1 MFQLV
6 LNFKT
11 LIITG
16 IVALVL
22 VGGLL
27 TKTYYSGY
35 TAGKEACELKH
46 QKEYEKLKED
56 YEKQLDAERKK
67 NEDLATK
74 LDNKLVEVKTI
85 TKVITRNV
93 LKEIEKPVYHD
104 CIVPDSGLR
113 IRNEAAA
120 KYNSSRT
127 GASDPTTSDS
137 TVPTDSSV
145 GHFETIDDGS
155 IARGQLEPYGPV

>member
-6 LNFKT
+6 LNLKT

-16 IVALVL
+16 IVAVVL

-46 QKEYEKLKED
+46 QKDYEKLKED

-74 LDNKLVEVKTI
+74 LDEKLVEVKTI

-113 IRNEAAA
+113 IRNQTAA
-120 KYNSSRT
+120 KYNSART
-127 GASDPTTSDS
+127 GKGVPPASDA

-145 GHFETIDDGS
+145 GHFETLDDGS
-155 IARGQLEPYGPV
+155 IAGRQLEPYGSV